1 MIVSLPGGVFFFRD
15 PGQKG
20 SRQPAVRPRVD
31 TSRVSGAGVSAG
43 EERGGIM
50 RLAAR
55 NQWLS
60 VLNGPGRLQQAADW
74 AVTLSGVCVCA
85 LWTTLLH
92 HLL

>member
-1 MIVSLPGGVFFFRD
+1 MIL
-15 PGQKG
+15 GQKG
-20 SRQPAVRPRVD
+20 SRQPAVGLRAETPP
-31 TSRVSGAGVSAG
+31 VSGAGVSAG

-60 VLNGPGRLQQAADW
+60 VLNGPEGLRQAADW

-85 LWTTLLH
+85 LWTTLLY